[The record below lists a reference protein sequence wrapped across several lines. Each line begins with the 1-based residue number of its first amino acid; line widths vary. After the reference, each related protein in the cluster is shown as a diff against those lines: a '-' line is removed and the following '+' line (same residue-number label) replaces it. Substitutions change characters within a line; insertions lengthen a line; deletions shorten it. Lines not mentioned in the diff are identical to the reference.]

1 MDGLALIGL
10 ILLVYAGAV
19 VYITLKKPEAIW
31 NMAKIRMFQK
41 ILGDRGTEIF
51 FYLFALASAGFGLWL
66 LVN

>member
-31 NMAKIRMFQK
+31 NMAKIRVFRK
-41 ILGDRGTEIF
+41 LLGDRGTEIF
-51 FYLFALASAGFGLWL
+51 FYLFALVSAGFGLWL

>member
-31 NMAKIRMFQK
+31 NMAKIRVFRK
-41 ILGDRGTEIF
+41 LLGDRSTEIF

>member
-31 NMAKIRMFQK
+31 NMAKIRVFRK
-41 ILGDRGTEIF
+41 LLGDRGTEIF

-66 LVN
+66 LAN

>member
-1 MDGLALIGL
+1 MDGLALLGL
-10 ILLVYAGAV
+10 ILILYAGAV

-31 NMAKIRMFQK
+31 NMAKIRVFRK
-41 ILGDRGTEIF
+41 LLGDRGTEIF

>member
-1 MDGLALIGL
+1 MDGLALLGL
-10 ILLVYAGAV
+10 ILILYAGAV

-31 NMAKIRMFQK
+31 NMAKIRMFRK

>member
-19 VYITLKKPEAIW
+19 VFITLKKPEAIW
-31 NMAKIRMFQK
+31 NMAKIRVFQK

>member
-1 MDGLALIGL
+1 MDGLALLGL
-10 ILLVYAGAV
+10 ILILYAGAV

>member
-51 FYLFALASAGFGLWL
+51 FYLFALASVGFGLWL

>member
-31 NMAKIRMFQK
+31 SMAKIRVFRK
-41 ILGDRGTEIF
+41 LLGDRGTEIF

>member
-41 ILGDRGTEIF
+41 ILGDRSTEIF

>member
-1 MDGLALIGL
+1 MDGLALLGL

-31 NMAKIRMFQK
+31 NMAKIRVFRK
-41 ILGDRGTEIF
+41 LLGDRGTEIF
-51 FYLFALASAGFGLWL
+51 FYLFALASAGFGIWL

>member
-1 MDGLALIGL
+1 MDGLALLGL
-10 ILLVYAGAV
+10 ILILYAGAV

-41 ILGDRGTEIF
+41 LLGDRGTEIF